1 MAGIE
6 HALPAA
12 LAIDGAESWYP
23 VKPVG
28 AQVNDQSRAKGERY
42 ILRVPSDGAATYH
55 LVNAIR
61 LINREDV
68 TVGLGV
74 MQGVY
79 TIALILGFRNA
90 LEAAYP
96 LILHPTVHHPGQIAN
111 PVLLLVL
118 FSIMLLGLRFFWITR
133 NLYALIIDT
142 QLEETVAK
150 KRIAQIVRYRF
161 TITLLHA
168 ILFFVLCDT
177 FAALAK
183 LKPHTN
189 FATVKPLVNEFILI
203 TVLLL
208 ALNGLWLLW
217 TFGRDQRKHGFR
229 HCARQPALRW
239 AGLNLAFVILATAW
253 LHWSHAFTS
262 SFATILIVASLLF
275 LANSVLDLA
284 LTADSYIIFPGRELA
299 R

>member
-1 MAGIE
+1 MPGGADGLPATRAKLTKAEVAPMRALIARPGADGTMAGIE

-42 ILRVPSDGAATYH
+42 ILRVPFDGAATYH

-150 KRIAQIVRYRF
+150 KKNCSDCSLSFYHHSPSRDFVLRAVRYIRGAGEAQASHQLRNCE
-161 TITLLHA
+161 TTRQRVHTDYRAPSRPKWLVAPLDIRARSAETRIPTL
-168 ILFFVLCDT
+168 
-177 FAALAK
+177 
-183 LKPHTN
+183 
-189 FATVKPLVNEFILI
+189 
-203 TVLLL
+203 
-208 ALNGLWLLW
+208 
-217 TFGRDQRKHGFR
+217 R
-229 HCARQPALRW
+229 
-239 AGLNLAFVILATAW
+239 
-253 LHWSHAFTS
+253 
-262 SFATILIVASLLF
+262 
-275 LANSVLDLA
+275 
-284 LTADSYIIFPGRELA
+284 
-299 R
+299 